1 MIRWKFTFDKD
12 DEQDWLNDWCQRG
25 WAMVSFCVGVVTFA
39 PCQPGE
45 YIYQIDLLPGKG
57 LRADD
62 YEGYVIFMNE
72 MGVEVVQRWGR
83 WVYLRKRA
91 EEGPF
96 EAYTDAESK
105 LDLYR
110 RIRSLFLWALV
121 IELGCSVSPVNMLI
135 RDPGD
140 IFARGFFGVYVVI
153 VGSFVRGVLQCTRK
167 IRELR
172 QECQ

>member
-12 DEQDWLNDWCQRG
+12 EEQVWLNDYARQG
-25 WAMVSFCVGVVTFA
+25 WAMTRFCVGVVTFA

-57 LRADD
+57 LQADD
-62 YEGYVIFMNE
+62 YEGYVIFMDE

-96 EAYTDAESK
+96 EVYTDVESQ
-105 LDLYR
+105 LALYR

-121 IELGCSVSPVNMLI
+121 VEACCSISGFSSLVRFPDDM
-135 RDPGD
+135 
-140 IFARGFFGVYVVI
+140 FARGLAGLYIVI
-153 VGSFVRGVLQCTRK
+153 LAVFLRAVWQCTRK
-167 IRELR
+167 IRELER
-172 QECQ
+172 Q